1 MATYIRRRE
10 FVSTPLGGAATWPL
24 AARAQRPVIPVIGY
38 LHSASSAPYSHL
50 VGAFRQSLREAGYV
64 EGENVAIA
72 YRWAESRYD
81 RLPELASELV
91 SRHVALIAA
100 QGGDPPVMAAKAAT
114 ATIPVVFTSSSDPVK
129 LGLVASLNRPGGN
142 VTGFWG
148 YTSLL
153 GENASS

>member
-1 MATYIRRRE
+1 MAICIRRRE
-10 FVSTPLGGAATWPL
+10 LIATLAGAAAWPL
-24 AARAQRPVIPVIGY
+24 AASAQRPVIPVIGY
-38 LHSASSAPYSHL
+38 LHSASFAPYAHL

-64 EGENVAIA
+64 EGENIAIE
-72 YRWAESRYD
+72 YRWAEGRYD